1 MTLTAIVRGWIML
14 KNDIISERREYVRN
28 QILKSKFC
36 GVHLNKGV
44 TKQYTKIKNKK
55 KSTGEKKAL
64 KGGWF
69 GECRLSR
76 NLEELNFSLQ
86 SMKNKYMLAG
96 GVIVKM
102 TLEKRRKGWGR

>member
-44 TKQYTKIKNKK
+44 TKQYTKIKRNLQGKR
-55 KSTGEKKAL
+55 
-64 KGGWF
+64 
-69 GECRLSR
+69 RLSR
-76 NLEELNFSLQ
+76 EDGLGS
-86 SMKNKYMLAG
+86 AG
-96 GVIVKM
+96 
-102 TLEKRRKGWGR
+102 